1 MKILYTTLVNPSD
14 RSSPS
19 QHIINIISNWEK
31 QGHTVRLLHPLN
43 TIGRPYKEL
52 KEVTKNALI
61 WERLQKDWSFCV
73 HIIKELKTH
82 DYDLVYH
89 RYAFSSIFPVIV
101 TKLKGFPLVMEI
113 NADLA
118 ADLERH
124 WGGSPLMVVL
134 IKLSAVM
141 QYLLADQIIAVS
153 EGIGERL
160 RNNLLVNNSKVA
172 VVPNGADLEIFQPI
186 SKHTSRKD
194 LGIEQDEYVVVFT
207 GSFQKYQGVEIIIDA
222 ARLLKIDNFSVKIFL
237 VGEGVE
243 VNYLKNKVKNLRLT
257 NSIEFPGWCS
267 PEITARFLGA
277 SDICLA
283 PYTRDALLDSSK
295 KDTLGALMKGSPLKI
310 YTYLAAGRPVIAS
323 HFSEA
328 GLFIEKYQAGIAIEP
343 DNPSALAREINR
355 LLADPSKMER
365 MGENARHA
373 AETDLGWDQTAEKIA
388 TICHK
393 VINDQ

>member
-1 MKILYTTLVNPSD
+1 M
-14 RSSPS
+14 
-19 QHIINIISNWEK
+19 
-31 QGHTVRLLHPLN
+31 
-43 TIGRPYKEL
+43 
-52 KEVTKNALI
+52 
-61 WERLQKDWSFCV
+61 
-73 HIIKELKTH
+73 
-82 DYDLVYH
+82 
-89 RYAFSSIFPVIV
+89 
-101 TKLKGFPLVMEI
+101 
-113 NADLA
+113 
-118 ADLERH
+118 
-124 WGGSPLMVVL
+124 
-134 IKLSAVM
+134 
-141 QYLLADQIIAVS
+141 
-153 EGIGERL
+153 
-160 RNNLLVNNSKVA
+160 
-172 VVPNGADLEIFQPI
+172 
-186 SKHTSRKD
+186 
-194 LGIEQDEYVVVFT
+194 
-207 GSFQKYQGVEIIIDA
+207 
-222 ARLLKIDNFSVKIFL
+222 
-237 VGEGVE
+237 GEGVE

-328 GLFIEKYQAGIAIEP
+328 GLFIEQYQAGIAIEP

-365 MGENARHA
+365 MGENSRHA
-373 AETDLGWDQTAEKIA
+373 AEADLGWDQTAEKIA